1 MFYPVTDEQPDN
13 KIVIYSSLEWMF
25 LNAYINTLHISG
37 LFSLLNAREVMNQS
51 SAPPLNDMLTSIPR
65 VESICFGVILSLL
78 SIFTLLGNSLV
89 CLAVWRFRNLRNLTN
104 YLVCSLAAADLLV
117 PILRVI
123 CLNISVYAGEW
134 VFGEAWC
141 HVSSMFGVLL
151 CGASILHLCAI
162 SIERLIA
169 IKWPLSYDL
178 KVTPKRIVILLIYI
192 WLQSLVLAI
201 FPALG
206 LAEHRF
212 NPVMSECEIN
222 WLKHPTLTILLLVFY
237 FFLPVTIM
245 IVAYVI
251 IFKEVRRNSRRISAI
266 ECAANQGKSN
276 VLKREMKAVKTLAVV
291 VGVFFIM
298 WMPYFVTTTIRAFG
312 GDSAIPG
319 ALQRTVITL
328 AYGNSCCNFVIYAL
342 MNSQLR
348 NAFYQVLS
356 GCCGRD
362 ARLELNTTRALHM
375 TAIDTN
381 KKTKAVKAERY
392 RKENWGE
399 SEQKRT
405 GQDN

>member
-1 MFYPVTDEQPDN
+1 MIDAEQPDK
-13 KIVIYSSLEWMF
+13 KIFSYSSFEWMF
-25 LNAYINTLHISG
+25 LYVYITTLYISG
-37 LFSLLNAREVMNQS
+37 LFSLLNARQVMNQT
-51 SAPPLNDMLTSIPR
+51 SAPPYDMLTSISQ

-104 YLVCSLAAADLLV
+104 YLVCSLAGADLLV

-134 VFGEAWC
+134 VFGETWC

-169 IKWPLSYDL
+169 IKWPLSYHM

-212 NPVMSECEIN
+212 NPVLSECEIN

-237 FFLPVTIM
+237 CFLPVTIM

-251 IFKEVRRNSRRISAI
+251 IFKEVRRNTRRISAI
-266 ECAANQGKSN
+266 ECAGNQGPSN

-291 VGVFFIM
+291 VGLFFIM

-312 GDSAIPG
+312 GDSVIPG
-319 ALQRTVITL
+319 ALQRTAITL

-348 NAFYQVLS
+348 NAFYQVLR

-362 ARLELNTTRALHM
+362 ARLKFNTTRALHL

-381 KKTKAVKAERY
+381 KMPKAVKAKRY
-392 RKENWGE
+392 RKENSQE
-399 SEQKRT
+399 SHKQRT
-405 GQDN
+405 DRDN

>member
-1 MFYPVTDEQPDN
+1 MNDEQPHN
-13 KIVIYSSLEWMF
+13 KIVSYSSLEWMF
-25 LNAYINTLHISG
+25 LNVYITTLYISG
-37 LFSLLNAREVMNQS
+37 LFSFLNALEVMNQA
-51 SAPPLNDMLTSIPR
+51 SAPQLNDMLTSIPL
-65 VESICFGVILSLL
+65 VESICFGIILSLL
-78 SIFTLLGNSLV
+78 SILTLLGNSLV
-89 CLAVWRFRNLRNLTN
+89 CLAVWRFRNLRNSTN
-104 YLVCSLAAADLLV
+104 YLVCSLAGADLLV

-123 CLNISVYAGEW
+123 FIDISVYAGEW
-134 VFGEAWC
+134 VFGETWC
-141 HVSSMFGVLL
+141 RISSMCGVLL

-169 IKWPLSYDL
+169 IKWPLSYDM

-206 LAEHRF
+206 LAEDRF

-245 IVAYVI
+245 MVAYVI
-251 IFKEVRRNSRRISAI
+251 IFKEVRRNTRRISAI
-266 ECAANQGKSN
+266 ECAGNQGASN

-342 MNSQLR
+342 MNTQLR
-348 NAFYQVLS
+348 NAFYQVLR
-356 GCCGRD
+356 GCCGRQ
-362 ARLELNTTRALHM
+362 ARLELNSTRALHL
-375 TAIDTN
+375 TAIDSN
-381 KKTKAVKAERY
+381 KKPKAVKAKRY
-392 RKENWGE
+392 RKENSKE
-399 SEQKRT
+399 NDKQRT
-405 GQDN
+405 DRDN

>member
-1 MFYPVTDEQPDN
+1 M
-13 KIVIYSSLEWMF
+13 I
-25 LNAYINTLHISG
+25 
-37 LFSLLNAREVMNQS
+37 QS
-51 SAPPLNDMLTSIPR
+51 STPPLNDMLTSIPQ

-78 SIFTLLGNSLV
+78 SIITLLGNSLV
-89 CLAVWRFRNLRNLTN
+89 CLAVWRFRNLRSLTN
-104 YLVCSLAAADLLV
+104 YLVCSLAGADLLV

-123 CLNISVYAGEW
+123 YINISVYAGQW
-134 VFGEAWC
+134 VFGKTWC
-141 HVSSMFGVLL
+141 NISSMFGVLL

-169 IKWPLSYDL
+169 IKWPLSYNM
-178 KVTPKRIVILLIYI
+178 KVTPRRIVISLIYI

-212 NPVMSECEIN
+212 NSVKSECEIN
-222 WLKHPTLTILLLVFY
+222 WLKHTTLTILLLVFY
-237 FFLPVTIM
+237 FFMPVTIM

-251 IFKEVRRNSRRISAI
+251 IFKEVRRNARRISAI
-266 ECAANQGKSN
+266 ECVGNQGASN

-348 NAFYQVLS
+348 NAFYQVLR
-356 GCCGRD
+356 GCWSRD
-362 ARLELNTTRALHM
+362 TRLEFNSTRALQL
-375 TAIDTN
+375 TAIDRN
-381 KKTKAVKAERY
+381 KKPKAVKAKRY
-392 RKENWGE
+392 R
-399 SEQKRT
+399 
-405 GQDN
+405 

>member
-1 MFYPVTDEQPDN
+1 MLYPVTDEQPDN

-25 LNAYINTLHISG
+25 LNAYITTLHISG
-37 LFSLLNAREVMNQS
+37 LFSLLNAREVMNQT
-51 SAPPLNDMLTSIPR
+51 SAPPLNDMLTSIPQ

-117 PILRVI
+117 PILRII

-134 VFGEAWC
+134 VFGKAWC

-251 IFKEVRRNSRRISAI
+251 IFKEVRRNCRRISAI
-266 ECAANQGKSN
+266 ECAANQGASN

-348 NAFYQVLS
+348 NAFCQVLS
-356 GCCGRD
+356 GFRGRD
-362 ARLELNTTRALHM
+362 ARLELNTTRALHL

-381 KKTKAVKAERY
+381 KET
-392 RKENWGE
+392 
-399 SEQKRT
+399 
-405 GQDN
+405 

>member
-1 MFYPVTDEQPDN
+1 MLYPVTDEQPDN

-25 LNAYINTLHISG
+25 LNAYITTLHISG
-37 LFSLLNAREVMNQS
+37 LFSLLNAREVMNQT
-51 SAPPLNDMLTSIPR
+51 SAPPLNDMLTSIPQ

-117 PILRVI
+117 PILRII

-134 VFGEAWC
+134 VFGKAWC

-266 ECAANQGKSN
+266 ECAANQGASN

-348 NAFYQVLS
+348 NAFCQVLS
-356 GCCGRD
+356 GCRGRD
-362 ARLELNTTRALHM
+362 ARLELNTTRALHL

-381 KKTKAVKAERY
+381 KET
-392 RKENWGE
+392 
-399 SEQKRT
+399 
-405 GQDN
+405 

>member
-1 MFYPVTDEQPDN
+1 MNDEQPDN
-13 KIVIYSSLEWMF
+13 KIVSHSSLEWKF
-25 LNAYINTLHISG
+25 LNVYITTLYISG
-37 LFSLLNAREVMNQS
+37 LFSYLNAREVMNQTS
-51 SAPPLNDMLTSIPR
+51 DPPLNDMLTSIPE

-89 CLAVWRFRNLRNLTN
+89 CLAVWRFRNLRSLTN
-104 YLVCSLAAADLLV
+104 YLVCSLAGADLLV

-123 CLNISVYAGEW
+123 YINISVYAGQW
-134 VFGEAWC
+134 PFGETWC
-141 HVSSMFGVLL
+141 HISSMFGVLL

-169 IKWPLSYDL
+169 IKWPLSYDM

-212 NPVMSECEIN
+212 NPVMAECEIN

-251 IFKEVRRNSRRISAI
+251 IFKEVRRNTRRISAI
-266 ECAANQGKSN
+266 ECAGNQGASN

-342 MNSQLR
+342 MNTQLR
-348 NAFYQVLS
+348 NAFYQVLR

-362 ARLELNTTRALHM
+362 TRLELNSTRALHL

-381 KKTKAVKAERY
+381 KKTKTVKAKRY
-392 RKENWGE
+392 RKEN
-399 SEQKRT
+399 SEENDKQRT
-405 GQDN
+405 GRDN

>member
-1 MFYPVTDEQPDN
+1 
-13 KIVIYSSLEWMF
+13 
-25 LNAYINTLHISG
+25 
-37 LFSLLNAREVMNQS
+37 
-51 SAPPLNDMLTSIPR
+51 
-65 VESICFGVILSLL
+65 
-78 SIFTLLGNSLV
+78 
-89 CLAVWRFRNLRNLTN
+89 
-104 YLVCSLAAADLLV
+104 
-117 PILRVI
+117 
-123 CLNISVYAGEW
+123 
-134 VFGEAWC
+134 
-141 HVSSMFGVLL
+141 MFGVLL

-169 IKWPLSYDL
+169 IKWPLSYDM

-212 NPVMSECEIN
+212 NSVMSECEIN

-237 FFLPVTIM
+237 FFMPVTIM
-245 IVAYVI
+245 IVAYLI
-251 IFKEVRRNSRRISAI
+251 IFKEVRRNTRRISAI
-266 ECAANQGKSN
+266 EYAGNQLQGASN
-276 VLKREMKAVKTLAVV
+276 VLKREMKAAKTLAVV

-348 NAFYQVLS
+348 HAFYQVLR

-362 ARLELNTTRALHM
+362 TRLELNSTRALQL
-375 TAIDTN
+375 TAIDTD
-381 KKTKAVKAERY
+381 KKPKAVKAKRY
-392 RKENWGE
+392 REENDR
-399 SEQKRT
+399 QRT
-405 GQDN
+405 GREN